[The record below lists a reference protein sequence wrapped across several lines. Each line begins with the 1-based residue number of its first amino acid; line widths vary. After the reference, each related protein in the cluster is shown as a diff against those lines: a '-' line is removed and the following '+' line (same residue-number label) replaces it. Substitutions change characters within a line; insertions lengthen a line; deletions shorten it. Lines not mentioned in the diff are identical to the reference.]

1 MNDNVAS
8 HTPTSPKN
16 CFTFEGMVRKPPKT
30 TLLLKRSVQ
39 LVIWVRE
46 LEITTENSPDS
57 SHSLG
62 ELNTRMHEWL
72 RPNIGSV
79 GESVSQRERERW
91 LAINYRKACLELAIG
106 GYYR

>member
-1 MNDNVAS
+1 MKAE
-8 HTPTSPKN
+8 K
-16 CFTFEGMVRKPPKT
+16 
-30 TLLLKRSVQ
+30 
-39 LVIWVRE
+39 
-46 LEITTENSPDS
+46 SPD

-72 RPNIGSV
+72 KPNIGSV
-79 GESVSQRERERW
+79 GESVRERW